1 MAHLLTSAEL
11 LDNASRLEDKEL
23 EQFVSKVLVLRAQR
37 KGPALSRKEATLLKR
52 INRSLPEAQLQRFQ
66 ELLATRERRP
76 LSDPEQQD
84 LLALIEQIE
93 QMDADRM
100 KWLSEL
106 AEVRGLS
113 LRAVMEQLGLLP
125 VKNV

>member
-84 LLALIEQIE
+84 LLALIGQIE

-106 AEVRGLS
+106 AQVRGLS

-125 VKNV
+125 LKNV

>member
-106 AEVRGLS
+106 AQVRGLS

-125 VKNV
+125 LKNV